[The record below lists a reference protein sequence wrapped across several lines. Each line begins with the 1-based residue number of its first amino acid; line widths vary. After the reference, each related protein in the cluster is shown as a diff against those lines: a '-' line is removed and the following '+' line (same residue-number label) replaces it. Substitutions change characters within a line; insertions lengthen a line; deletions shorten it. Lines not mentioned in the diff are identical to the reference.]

1 MKTTKIFKIDDYS
14 MYRSNNI
21 INFVRKENLAEL
33 NIKEKLMT
41 YYLELYTRELK
52 RKALCLLEKNEQFNL
67 KFAQY
72 VSNNLFILEVKNE
85 N

>member
-1 MKTTKIFKIDDYS
+1 MKTTKIFKIEDYNTI
-14 MYRSNNI
+14 RKGNI
-21 INFVRKENLAEL
+21 INFVRKENLLEL

-41 YYLELYTRELK
+41 YYLELYTREIQ
-52 RKALCLLEKNEQFNL
+52 RTALYLLEKNEQFNL

-72 VSNNLFILEVKNE
+72 VSNNLFILEVENE